1 MVQEEDQETETGG
14 WASYFDSLFFQPPF
28 ILLQILILLSVMSM
42 CSILFSNGMSSDD
55 SRQQAIA
62 HAKIYRDA
70 FGSPQGPAPVCT
82 RIDAWFSWSW
92 QCVVML
98 HPEQPPLV
106 LRCDEMTC
114 QLWR

>member
-1 MVQEEDQETETGG
+1 MVQDEDTETGG
-14 WASYFDSLFFQPPF
+14 WAYYFDSLFSNPPLIMLPVLM
-28 ILLQILILLSVMSM
+28 ILVVIALLSA
-42 CSILFSNGMSSDD
+42 LFSDGMSLED

-82 RIDAWFSWSW
+82 RVDAWFSWSR
-92 QCVVML
+92 QCVVLL
-98 HPEQPPLV
+98 HPEQRPLV
-106 LRCDEMTC
+106 LRCDEKTC